1 MSSGNKNFKK
11 LLIGGALAGAMYYAL
26 GAIAAKMALTR
37 SGLMG
42 KIATNLQ
49 EKSIWSRDDY
59 RKSLDRSID
68 EGMYWFEL
76 QDTKI
81 LKIKDDKGN
90 PQYAHLLENKDSH
103 NYAFVIHG
111 YTSSPQAMGVYAKHW
126 YEERGFNVVLPS
138 LGGHGLS
145 EDEFISMGWIDRLN
159 ILKWINFIV
168 EKDKNAK
175 IFLHGVSMGAATVM
189 MTTGEELPENVK
201 CAVEDCGYT
210 SVWDILSRNIEEEYH
225 LPKFPFLYSGA
236 DIIKLKEHVD
246 LRKASSVEQLKK
258 SKTPTLF
265 IHGAD
270 DTFVPY
276 EMLDKVYEA
285 AACEKEK
292 ITIPDAPHARSAVAH
307 PELYW
312 AKTDA
317 FVDKY
322 LK

>member
-1 MSSGNKNFKK
+1 MGRGVKFFKG
-11 LLIGGALAGAMYYAL
+11 LVIGGAVAGAAYYTL
-26 GAIAAKMALTR
+26 GAIAAKIALTR

-49 EKSIWSRDDY
+49 EKSIWARDDY
-59 RKSLDRSID
+59 RKSLDRAID

-81 LKIKDDKGN
+81 LKLKDEKGK
-90 PQYAHLLENKDSH
+90 PQYAHFLENKSSH
-103 NYAFVIHG
+103 NYALVVHG
-111 YTSSPQAMGVYAKHW
+111 YTSSPQAMGVYARHW

-145 EDEFISMGWIDRLN
+145 EDEFVSMGWIDRLN
-159 ILKWINFIV
+159 ILKWIDYII
-168 EKDKNAK
+168 DRDSDAK

-189 MTTGEELPENVK
+189 MTIGEELPENVK

-210 SVWDILSRNIEEEYH
+210 SVWDILSRNIKEEYK

-236 DIIKLKEHVD
+236 DIIKLKERVD
-246 LRKASSVEQLKK
+246 LRQASSVEQLKK

-265 IHGAD
+265 IHGAE

-276 EMLDKVYEA
+276 DMLDRLYEA

-292 ITIPDAPHARSAVAH
+292 LTIPNAPHARSVVAH

-312 AKTDA
+312 KKADE